1 MRYFATSVD
10 GVKATGMCIVL
21 LFQADSK
28 ALHVPGGG
36 LVTEPQ
42 VGERPEAAAA
52 SPTGSSASGAL
63 AALSA
68 PSHPNQQRKISSFSR
83 RYIYVHCEVSP
94 VSWAQM

>member
-28 ALHVPGGG
+28 ELHVPGGG

-52 SPTGSSASGAL
+52 SPTGSSASGSTERP
-63 AALSA
+63 AAPKSA
-68 PSHPNQQRKISSFSR
+68 
-83 RYIYVHCEVSP
+83 
-94 VSWAQM
+94 AQDFFVFTPLHLRSL

>member
-52 SPTGSSASGAL
+52 SPTGSSPSVGRAFSGSTERP
-63 AALSA
+63 AAPKSA
-68 PSHPNQQRKISSFSR
+68 
-83 RYIYVHCEVSP
+83 
-94 VSWAQM
+94 AQDFFVFTPLHLRSL

>member
-52 SPTGSSASGAL
+52 SPTGSSASVGRSGSTV
-63 AALSA
+63 SA
-68 PSHPNQQRKISSFSR
+68 RRTQITAQGCSFSR
-83 RYIYVHCEVSP
+83 RSFT
-94 VSWAQM
+94 SL

>member
-52 SPTGSSASGAL
+52 SPTGSSASGAFWQ
-63 AALSA
+63 
-68 PSHPNQQRKISSFSR
+68 H
-83 RYIYVHCEVSP
+83 
-94 VSWAQM
+94 